1 MEAPDVSRED
11 SFEKHER
18 LEGRRSQRRKSYW
31 DDVTPFPEEIT
42 RLL

>member
-11 SFEKHER
+11 SFKKHER
-18 LEGRRSQRRKSYW
+18 LEGRRIQSRKPYW
-31 DDVTPFPEEIT
+31 DDVIPFPEERI